1 MWTRC
6 RVRRSGR
13 LLSNARSRADGCSP
27 AGLSGGRTASRRGSR
42 AWNDFRG
49 KTLYVDEGLKAAV
62 LDPRFPEVREYLIAA
77 YERAL
82 RDWDIDGFK
91 FDFIDLFR
99 IRGTDPAVAEGY
111 AGRDCR
117 GVPEAVERLLTDAM
131 ARLKGL
137 KPDLLVEF
145 RQPYVSAAIR
155 RYGNMFRAGV
165 QDVPVCRSGYL
176 QLSY

>member
-1 MWTRC
+1 M
-6 RVRRSGR
+6 
-13 LLSNARSRADGCSP
+13 
-27 AGLSGGRTASRRGSR
+27 RRGTR

-49 KTLYVDEGLKAAV
+49 KTLYVDDGLKAAV